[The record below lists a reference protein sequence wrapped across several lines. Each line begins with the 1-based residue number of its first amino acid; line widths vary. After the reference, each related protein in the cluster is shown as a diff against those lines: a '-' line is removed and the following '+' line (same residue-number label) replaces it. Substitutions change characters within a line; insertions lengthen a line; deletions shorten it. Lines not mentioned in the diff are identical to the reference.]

1 MITEADEDA
10 IMDDAAGKQVEAYI
24 DLNGDGKTDILDLQ
38 YYAFAENI
46 LSMGT
51 DRTASITESISSQAA
66 AVKVNDNN
74 TLVTGDVN
82 DLLTETV
89 YSHSQRLT
97 MLLLRRTIRLR

>member
-10 IMDDAAGKQVEAYI
+10 IMDDAAGKQVETYI

-82 DLLTETV
+82 DLLTENGI
-89 YSHSQRLT
+89 LT
-97 MLLLRRTIRLR
+97 FATADNAAIA